1 VDNTPSNGLP
11 PTRTYVI
18 SQKYST
24 RIHADIKPGLSC
36 GGFAWRFQQSATRPS
51 QVPKLRALHIPAPLL
66 RAREKQAFLA
76 GSFKRKPPRTAD
88 MGDISTSNLHI
99 VPSWG
104 DVQVEVSTPENS
116 SGGGRKVEAS
126 TQQFEVRQRLLG
138 SPYTV
143 LLRQVATSPSVFGKW
158 NKETEFFFKSGTT
171 VGCEGHTRQGH
182 VQSTGIRGGM
192 VKRGGMR
199 RRECV
204 GLGGR
209 GKDPSR
215 GPG

>member
-88 MGDISTSNLHI
+88 MGDISTVNTAAYRRATGCSSCPRRLSKKYAI
-99 VPSWG
+99 VVNCRVIAWS
-104 DVQVEVSTPENS
+104 STNADYYS
-116 SGGGRKVEAS
+116 A
-126 TQQFEVRQRLLG
+126 L
-138 SPYTV
+138 
-143 LLRQVATSPSVFGKW
+143 
-158 NKETEFFFKSGTT
+158 
-171 VGCEGHTRQGH
+171 
-182 VQSTGIRGGM
+182 
-192 VKRGGMR
+192 
-199 RRECV
+199 
-204 GLGGR
+204 
-209 GKDPSR
+209 
-215 GPG
+215 